1 MAEGFGEHGEWYPSI
16 SLNHWIEGSLK
27 HVDVLALDL
36 DGREEPEYVLGDANS
51 LPLGDA
57 MPGDMLQAF
66 ETPDGGMKIVNLR
79 HVVTATPLV
88 LWTALED
95 VSGWPTAKSTV
106 RERRAYRNPGET
118 LRLVDE
124 MHRLGLGKDPR

>member
-1 MAEGFGEHGEWYPSI
+1 MAEAFGEHGEWYPSM

-36 DGREEPEYVLGDANS
+36 DGREEPEYVLGDAND

-57 MPGDMLQAF
+57 MPGDVLQAF

-88 LWTALED
+88 LWTALEA
-95 VSGWPTAKSTV
+95 GWPTAKSTV
-106 RERRAYRNPGET
+106 RERRAYRKPGET